1 MSWSRLEAEAPG
13 LARLGRERLAG
24 GLALLGTVRA
34 DGSPRVS
41 PIGVFFLGGELV
53 IGVMTRSG
61 KARDLR
67 GDPRVALQS
76 LVTAPDEGEPELKL
90 YGLVAPSDARGGVGG
105 RSTRGRRLCAAG
117 RGGGRDRVEA
127 PDLADGRS
135 SLDARRRRDRER
147 TDLPVDSRAC
157 STESS

>member
-76 LVTAPDEGEPELKL
+76 LVSAPDDGEPELKL
-90 YGLVAPSDARGGVGG
+90 YGRVEPSDADGGWWEGG
-105 RSTRGRRLCAAG
+105 RSGVDVYALQVAEAVAVEWNLAASRMVVRCWTPAKG
-117 RGGGRDRVEA
+117 ETVT
-127 PDLADGRS
+127 
-135 SLDARRRRDRER
+135 ER
-147 TDLPVDSRAC
+147 TYP
-157 STESS
+157 